1 MKNTIEK
8 ALQRQKAER
17 EKQQKEKQEESPRF
31 GHDSAVETQESESTK
46 KVSSHFQTKQKKLSH
61 VNLYTNLLR
70 LT

>member
-31 GHDSAVETQESESTK
+31 T
-46 KVSSHFQTKQKKLSH
+46 
-61 VNLYTNLLR
+61 
-70 LT
+70 

>member
-46 KVSSHFQTKQKKLSH
+46 KVSRDEPLPNKAEEILFT
-61 VNLYTNLLR
+61 TN
-70 LT
+70 